1 VARAPVDLDVVRE
14 IALGL
19 SDVTDAS
26 SDRGMAFKVNGKLLA
41 CSPTNRSAEPGSFAV
56 RIHFDLRDE
65 LLASR
70 PDVYYVTPHY
80 EGYPV
85 VLLRL
90 ARMDREELRRLLGA
104 AWAFVTASRPR
115 SGAKRPKG
123 TRRASRR

>member
-1 VARAPVDLDVVRE
+1 VAGAPVDLDVVRE

-19 SDVTDAS
+19 PDVVDAS
-26 SDRGMAFKVNGKLLA
+26 GARGMAFKVRGKLLA

-56 RIHFDLRDE
+56 RTHFDLRAE

-80 EGYPV
+80 EGHPV

-90 ARMDREELRRLLGA
+90 ARVDREELCRLLGA

-115 SGAKRPKG
+115 SRAGRPKG
-123 TRRASRR
+123 MGRATRR